1 MTNDARPEAK
11 DQGKSEH
18 HLIEVRRGKAA
29 RIRERGENP
38 FANDVVAGELPLTDL
53 RDVRASFDGVRG
65 EDGRYIAETVLPTA
79 FRVAGRVL
87 FVRGLN
93 ARLECGRRGEAA
105 GAELRWRAKTKA
117 KGSSSSSSSKD
128 EL

>member
-1 MTNDARPEAK
+1 VRVLGVEAEPDASSFELSRF
-11 DQGKSEH
+11 S
-18 HLIEVRRGKAA
+18 KASSSS
-29 RIRERGENP
+29 P
-38 FANDVVAGELPLTDL
+38 VSLKPKQV
-53 RDVRASFDGVRG
+53 SFDTESG
-65 EDGRYIAETVLPTA
+65 
-79 FRVAGRVL
+79 VL

-117 KGSSSSSSSKD
+117 KGSSSSSSSSSSKD